1 MAIKNLFEVFLVEHN
16 DAAKSEGEEPIR
28 SNVLFVMAKNPAQ
41 AHSKVVKALGDKLI
55 FVEQIRLA
63 ATNND
68 SLVNVSNVVRLV

>member
-16 DAAKSEGEEPIR
+16 DSAKAEGQEPIQ
-28 SNVLFVMAKNPAQ
+28 SNVVFVLAKNPSQ